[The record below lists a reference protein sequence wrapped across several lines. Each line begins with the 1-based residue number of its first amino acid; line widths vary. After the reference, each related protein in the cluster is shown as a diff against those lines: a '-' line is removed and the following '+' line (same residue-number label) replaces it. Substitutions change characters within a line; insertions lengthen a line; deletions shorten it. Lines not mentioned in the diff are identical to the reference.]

1 MRKSATGAAL
11 LAAAALASCAKNTAD
26 AAADKA
32 AENAPIADT
41 SIDLSGE
48 AAEAA
53 DVYAAQFEF
62 DLSTIRTRE
71 ALGAATDAAFSQADA
86 DGDGTLTLHE
96 FYALAALLAPAAPVE
111 GAVDTITDVFAES
124 GAGAIEAAE
133 ETFIEEPV
141 ADASA
146 LDEGFAR
153 IAGVDGILTVDD
165 LRAAFAAKFE
175 AADANSDGALDDAE
189 SAALVTAQLL
199 Q

>member
-1 MRKSATGAAL
+1 MRMSAIGAAF
-11 LAAAALASCAKNTAD
+11 LAAAALASCSKND
-26 AAADKA
+26 AETAADNA

-48 AAEAA
+48 AAEAV

-62 DLSTIRTRE
+62 DLSTIRTKE
-71 ALGAATDAAFSQADA
+71 ALNAAADAAFTQADA
-86 DGDGTLTLHE
+86 DGDGALTLHE

-133 ETFIEEPV
+133 ETFPEEPV

-146 LDEGFAR
+146 LDDGFAI
-153 IAGVDGILTVDD
+153 IAGDDGILTMGD
-165 LRAAFAAKFE
+165 LQAAFAAKFDS
-175 AADANSDGALDDAE
+175 ADANSDGTLDDAE
-189 SAALVTAQLL
+189 SASLVSAQLF
-199 Q
+199 

>member
-1 MRKSATGAAL
+1 MRMSVIGAAF
-11 LAAAALASCAKNTAD
+11 LAAAALASCSKNSAD
-26 AAADKA
+26 ALADDAAD
-32 AENAPIADT
+32 NAPVADT

-48 AAEAA
+48 AAEAV

-71 ALGAATDAAFSQADA
+71 ALDAAADAAFLQADA
-86 DGDGTLTLHE
+86 DHDGALTLHE

-124 GAGAIEAAE
+124 GAGSIEAAE
-133 ETFIEEPV
+133 ETFPEEPV

-146 LDEGFAR
+146 LDDGFAE
-153 IAGVDGILTVDD
+153 IAGDDGILTADD
-165 LRAAFAAKFE
+165 LRAAFGEKFE

-189 SAALVTAQLL
+189 SAALVSAQLF
-199 Q
+199 